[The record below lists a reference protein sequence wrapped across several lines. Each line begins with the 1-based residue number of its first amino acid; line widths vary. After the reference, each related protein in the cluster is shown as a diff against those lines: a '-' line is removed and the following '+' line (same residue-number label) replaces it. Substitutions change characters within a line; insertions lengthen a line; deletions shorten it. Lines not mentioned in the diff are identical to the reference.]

1 MLEWLT
7 DPNTMSVS
15 DQIEKVNRKMF
26 DKLKGRNDNLVVF
39 FYAEKDCKQCPTVLQ
54 ELENID
60 DEAEASE
67 VPIVK
72 LDDKNLAKEVGV
84 FSLPAV
90 VFFRVNS
97 DPTIYAGDLKNE
109 EAILEWMLVQK
120 DPANEAIME
129 QSGENLVTFID
140 NTEAVAI
147 YLCKYSTRDDS
158 PFR

>member
-1 MLEWLT
+1 MLYL
-7 DPNTMSVS
+7 DLLII
-15 DQIEKVNRKMF
+15 DQNRKIQN
-26 DKLKGRNDNLVVF
+26 LNDFSF
-39 FYAEKDCKQCPTVLQ
+39 FPD
-54 ELENID
+54 
-60 DEAEASE
+60 

-72 LDDKNLAKEVGV
+72 LEDKVLAREVGV

-120 DPANEAIME
+120 DPANEAIIE
-129 QSGENLVTFID
+129 HSGETLQTFIE

-147 YLCKYSTRDDS
+147 YLCKLKDIISS
-158 PFR
+158 LIQIANSQHCSV